1 MTDATDTTKTTPA
14 RKRPSR
20 AAAAAAKLAAA
31 PQPTPEPQ
39 TDHVVT
45 SHGRSATGDN
55 GGGRKPKAAKPSET
69 PKPKAQPKAKKPV
82 LGQSGYRAKYGV
94 SDAEILKGIRA
105 ELGDDVKGMSDE
117 QILAVIGW
125 ALTVKSGV
133 AKVRASKSA

>member
-1 MTDATDTTKTTPA
+1 MTETTKTTTA

-31 PQPTPEPQ
+31 PQPDPGA
-39 TDHVVT
+39 T

-55 GGGRKPKAAKPSET
+55 GGGRKPKAQ
-69 PKPKAQPKAKKPV
+69 PKPKASEQPKAKAQPKPKKPA
-82 LGQSGYRAKYGV
+82 LGTSGYRSKYGV
-94 SDAEILKGIRA
+94 SDAEILKGIRT

-133 AKVRASKSA
+133 AKVRAAKSA